1 MEAADFSGYATK
13 AGLRCSDGRTITPE
27 AFKHMNGLQVPLVWQ
42 HGHDK
47 PENVLGHVF
56 LESVNDGVRA
66 HGFFND
72 TPAGQNAKLLVQ
84 HKDIT
89 KLSIYANQ
97 LVEKAKRVLHGM
109 IKEVSLVI
117 GGANPGAHIDQVR
130 VQHSDDVNDFTE
142 LEDEAVIHTGLAF
155 DFVVEELDE
164 DDLEHADEE
173 TVQDVYDSLDE
184 KQKAVVN
191 FMLAEAVNASNSG
204 AAHSDGE
211 GDKKE
216 GDLKHEEG
224 TTEVTKNIFE
234 NNGKGAPAAEPE
246 RHYISHDDM
255 KSIFAT
261 AQKPGMTMKAAVE
274 EYALAH
280 NIDNIGLLFPDA
292 KMIGDRPEFVKRRTE
307 WVTRVLNATSK
318 TGFSRI
324 KTMLADITLDEARAR
339 GYVKGN
345 FKKEEFFAVT
355 KRTTA
360 PTTIYKKQKLDRDDI
375 LDITDFDVVA
385 WLKFEMR
392 LMLEEEAARA
402 ILIGDGRDVSDEDKV
417 KDPVGAQDGIGIRSI
432 LNDHELYTTT
442 IYVNIADASSSQ
454 LEIVEAILLNRRFL
468 KGSGTPDYYTTEENL
483 ALMLLAKDLQG
494 RRYWNS
500 VAELALAM
508 RVGEIITVEPMESL
522 GDVHGILVNLT
533 DYNVGTDKGGEIS
546 YFTDFDI
553 DYNQQK
559 YLMETRFSG
568 ALVKYKAAMV
578 VKTVV
583 SGAALVDPI
592 TSPTFV
598 AATGVVTIPTQ
609 TGVTYKNFDTNATL
623 SAGAQ
628 AALAEGETL
637 NVIAVPTS
645 ASYYFA
651 SNAEDQWSFTRPVA

>member
-13 AGLRCSDGRTITPE
+13 AGLKCSDGRTIKAD

-56 LESVNDGVRA
+56 LEAVNDGVRA
-66 HGFFND
+66 HGFFNN

-97 LVEKAKRVLHGM
+97 LVEKAKQVFHGM

-130 VQHSDDVNDFTE
+130 MQHSDDVNDFTE
-142 LEDEAVIHTGLAF
+142 LEDEAVIHTGLDF
-155 DFVVEELDE
+155 DFVVEEIDE
-164 DDLEHADEE
+164 EDLEHADAEE
-173 TVQDVYDSLDE
+173 TVQDVYNSLDE

-191 FMLAEAVNASNSG
+191 FMLAQVAESANTG
-204 AAHSDGE
+204 AAHSDG
-211 GDKKE
+211 DNKE
-216 GDLKHEEG
+216 GDLEHKEG
-224 TTEVTKNIFE
+224 STVTTHNVFE
-234 NNGKGAPAAEPE
+234 NNGKGAPAAE
-246 RHYISHDDM
+246 RKYISHDDM
-255 KSIFAT
+255 KGIFAD
-261 AQKPGMTMKAAVE
+261 AAKCGSMKEAVE
-274 EYALAH
+274 AYALKH
-280 NIDNIGLLFPDA
+280 GIDDIGLLFPDA

-307 WVTRVLNATSK
+307 WVSRVLNATSK

-324 KTMLADITLDEARAR
+324 KTMLADITMDDARAK
-339 GYVKGN
+339 GYIKGN
-345 FKKEEFFAVT
+345 FKKEEFFSVT

-432 LNDHELYTTT
+432 LNDHEIYTTT
-442 IYVNIADASSSQ
+442 INVNIADASSSQ

-483 ALMLLAKDLQG
+483 ALMLLTKDLQG

-508 RVGEIITVEPMESL
+508 RVGEIITVEPMEAL
-522 GDVHGILVNLT
+522 TDVHGILVNLV
-533 DYNVGTDKGGEIS
+533 DYNVGTDKGGEIN

-553 DYNQQK
+553 DYNQHK

-568 ALVKYKAAMV
+568 ALVKYKSAMV
-578 VKTVV
+578 VKTTIA
-583 SGAALVDPI
+583 GAALVDPI

-609 TGVTYKNFDTNATL
+609 TGVVYKNSDTSATL

-628 AALAEGETL
+628 AALAEGATL
-637 NVIAVPTS
+637 NVIAVP
-645 ASYYFA
+645 ASSSYFFA
-651 SNAEDQWSFTRPVA
+651 SNAEDQWSFTRPEA